1 MKKLKIFSILFA
13 LVTLFTSCEEQPIVG
28 QLRGLVETKEA
39 TEITTTSAK
48 LNGEVTRKGD
58 LEEYYIGFLM
68 YSGAEEDFKLETNGV
83 QQIQCDK
90 SEGAFSKTIDNLN
103 VNKTYKFRAYITSG
117 AGTNYGEVK
126 TFTTKKEIVKGE
138 VTTNIADQITNNSAR
153 LNGQIVN
160 TGNSSNYT
168 KGFVLYT
175 GNLNTF
181 TLETSGV
188 TNIVSSTSGNT
199 FNAIANNL
207 TQGKTYKFRAYIK
220 NEAGESYGEVKTFI
234 AKDAVVAG
242 QVTTNDAT
250 EITSS
255 QARLNGD
262 LVSSGNSTN
271 YTIGFLLY
279 SGNLSTFTETT
290 SGVQKFEVP
299 NSKSLF
305 NKLVT
310 NLTELKS
317 YNFRTYITNEVGTN
331 YGSIKTFTTPT
342 AVTLGQVTTNDAT
355 NITTTTATLKG
366 VLNST
371 GNSTNYTVGF
381 LLYQGSASN
390 FTLTTSG
397 VQNYTTTAS
406 GTTLSKA
413 LTNLNGNTNYKFR
426 TYITN
431 EAGTSY
437 GDVKTFTTE
446 EEIPEMSFV
455 CLQTLTGHTDIVN
468 SASYSPD
475 GTKIVSAS
483 DDGTIKIWDANT
495 GTCLRTLTGHSYVVS
510 SASYSPDGT
519 KIVSASQ
526 DWTIKIWNANT
537 GACLQTLTGN
547 NGWVFSASYSPDGTK
562 IVSASVDNTIKIWN
576 ANTGTCLQTLTGHT
590 DNVLSASYSPD
601 GTRIVSASYDH
612 TIKIWDANTGTCLR
626 TLTGYAFHLCPPSY
640 SPDGTKIV
648 SASVDNTIK
657 IWDANTGSCLQTL
670 TGHTWSVNSA
680 SYSPDGTKIVSASG
694 YGDIKIWNANTG
706 TCLQTLTGHTYT
718 VESASYSPDGTKIV
732 SASTDDTIK
741 IWGLE

>member
-1 MKKLKIFSILFA
+1 MKKLKILSLIFA
-13 LVTLFTSCEEQPIVG
+13 LVTLFTSCEEQPIIG
-28 QLRGLVETKEA
+28 IGKGHVETKEA
-39 TEITTTSAK
+39 SEITPTSAK
-48 LNGEVTRKGD
+48 LNGEVIRKGGASD
-58 LEEYYIGFLM
+58 YSIGFLL
-68 YSGAEEDFKLETNGV
+68 YLGYLEEDFTLETDVV

-90 SEGAFSKTIDNLN
+90 SEGAFAKTIDNLTE
-103 VNKTYKFRAYITSG
+103 NKTYKFRAYITNVS
-117 AGTNYGEVK
+117 GTNYGEIK

-250 EITSS
+250 
-255 QARLNGD
+255 
-262 LVSSGNSTN
+262 
-271 YTIGFLLY
+271 
-279 SGNLSTFTETT
+279 
-290 SGVQKFEVP
+290 
-299 NSKSLF
+299 
-305 NKLVT
+305 
-310 NLTELKS
+310 
-317 YNFRTYITNEVGTN
+317 
-331 YGSIKTFTTPT
+331 
-342 AVTLGQVTTNDAT
+342 

-381 LLYQGSASN
+381 LVYQGSASN

-413 LTNLNGNTNYKFR
+413 LTNLNDNTNYKFR

-446 EEIPEMSFV
+446 EEIPELSFV
-455 CLQTLTGHTDIVN
+455 
-468 SASYSPD
+468 
-475 GTKIVSAS
+475 
-483 DDGTIKIWDANT
+483 
-495 GTCLRTLTGHSYVVS
+495 CLRTLTGHTSY
-510 SASYSPDGT
+510 
-519 KIVSASQ
+519 
-526 DWTIKIWNANT
+526 
-537 GACLQTLTGN
+537 
-547 NGWVFSASYSPDGTK
+547 
-562 IVSASVDNTIKIWN
+562 
-576 ANTGTCLQTLTGHT
+576 
-590 DNVLSASYSPD
+590 
-601 GTRIVSASYDH
+601 
-612 TIKIWDANTGTCLR
+612 
-626 TLTGYAFHLCPPSY
+626 
-640 SPDGTKIV
+640 
-648 SASVDNTIK
+648 
-657 IWDANTGSCLQTL
+657 
-670 TGHTWSVNSA
+670 
-680 SYSPDGTKIVSASG
+680 
-694 YGDIKIWNANTG
+694 
-706 TCLQTLTGHTYT
+706 

-732 SASTDDTIK
+732 SASKDDTIK